1 MHKDEAAAGL
11 AELEGYLM
19 GRAARHRAAREA
31 DAFADELPWLAHAER
46 EEVVRL
52 YTARHLARTRQVLL
66 EITQRSQ
73 ELKEEYSRRYETLRC
88 RMLAVTLL
96 SIATTLGLLAMDI
109 CRPR

>member
-19 GRAARHRAAREA
+19 SRAARHCAAREA
-31 DAFADELPWLAHAER
+31 DAFADELPWLGHAER

-52 YTARHLARTRQVLL
+52 YTARHLARTRQVLHQ
-66 EITQRSQ
+66 ITKRSH

-88 RMLAVTLL
+88 RLLAVTFL
-96 SIATTLGLLAMDI
+96 STVTTVGLLAMDL